1 DRADQRQR
9 HGQEQVERVA
19 ERVELARDREVVQQQ
34 RQRERDRAVEDQV
47 VEEVEGALGLLAHR
61 VVDHA
66 RLQEALACLRL
77 GDREAEARGDVGGDL
92 GAVLL
97 LQAADR
103 AGRLA
108 GLEAAEGAQR
118 QVAAQRRGLYRQAE
132 ELLLGG

>member
-1 DRADQRQR
+1 
-9 HGQEQVERVA
+9 
-19 ERVELARDREVVQQQ
+19 
-34 RQRERDRAVEDQV
+34 DQV

-77 GDREAEARGDVGGDL
+77 GDREAEARGAVGGDL

-97 LQAADR
+97 LRAADR

-108 GLEAAEGAQR
+108 GLEAAVGAQR
-118 QVAAQRRGLYRQAE
+118 QVAAQGRGPYWWDEAPR
-132 ELLLGG
+132 LGGRRSGGTRDRAWRG